1 MNRPIAWVPFET
13 EPDAR
18 RTLGESLDVELV
30 PFNDNANPP
39 ASIDQVEFLV
49 LPYAVPQDTLFAR
62 MPEMPKLRVI
72 QGQMAG
78 TDAINALVPEG
89 VTLCNAAG
97 VHDTATAELA
107 VSLALSRGRRLDV
120 YARDQGAGLW
130 APQWGVGLADAR
142 VLIFGYGNIG
152 RAIERRVRGFEPASI
167 TRVASRARTDQL
179 DGEPVELHATSELLD
194 LLRET
199 DVLFIIAPLTTQ
211 TRGLINAEALAT
223 MPDGAMVVN
232 AGRGPI
238 VDTAALIAEC
248 ASGRLQAALD
258 VIDPEPVPADH
269 PLRGTP
275 NVLFSPHV
283 GGYSNAFV
291 PRRNALIRAQLE
303 RFAAGEP
310 LANVVTVGP
319 LTV

>member
-1 MNRPIAWVPFET
+1 MNRPVAWVPFASEQ
-13 EPDAR
+13 EAR
-18 RTLGESLDVELV
+18 RVLGEDLPIDLR
-30 PFNDNANPP
+30 PFTDPANPP
-39 ASIDQVEFLV
+39 EGIDQVEFMV
-49 LPYAVPQDTLFAR
+49 LPYGVPQHTVFAR
-62 MPEMPKLRVI
+62 TPEMTNLKVI

-78 TDAINALVPEG
+78 TDAINPLVPAG

-107 VSLALSRGRRLDV
+107 VSLALSRGRNLDV
-120 YARDQGAGLW
+120 FARDQVAGRW
-130 APQWGVGLADAR
+130 QPQWGVGLADAR
-142 VLIFGYGNIG
+142 ILILGYGNIG

-167 TRVASRARTDQL
+167 TRVATRARSVDF
-179 DGEPVELHATSELLD
+179 DGEQVDVQEVSRLLD
-194 LLRET
+194 LLPEV
-199 DVLFIIAPLTTQ
+199 DVLFIIAPHTSATE
-211 TRGLINAEALAT
+211 GLVGAEALAA

-238 VDTAALIAEC
+238 VDTEALIAEC
-248 ASGRLQAALD
+248 GSGRLQAALD

-269 PLRGTP
+269 PLRQTP

-283 GGYSNAFV
+283 GGFTNAFE
-291 PRRNALIRAQLE
+291 PRRNALLRSQLRAW
-303 RFAAGEP
+303 ATGEP